1 MAKEIYIMSKTG
13 ILVPADCMSV
23 IIDGIKKPHEAVE
36 GGDDFVGAIYALYDQ
51 FRQDK
56 FDNEWQRLEENTKI
70 YNGDHW
76 STFGQDNPDNQF
88 LPRPSIP
95 TITSAIENL
104 KADYNDEFPEA
115 VIDEESVH
123 SERLAKVLT
132 TVVREELDICA
143 FEQAYGEKVH
153 DLLQDGWG
161 CWEVGYDPDMNMGMG
176 GSYIR
181 CVMNKNFMCDPHV
194 KDLQDG
200 RACFKIDVKPKYWFK
215 QHYPEQFAL
224 MSKDEDAKDT
234 NHENKT
240 DKTRPSNDRTFML
253 LECWVRLYNAD
264 KSRHEIHFVKVAGH
278 QLLENSADEYPD
290 GYYAHG
296 MYPFVVTA
304 LYPQRGT
311 ELGIGLVDMF
321 KDAQR
326 YSDKAM
332 QIILANLYRAA
343 KPRLL
348 LDKNYVDDPNDA
360 LDFTKEVIFMRG
372 NIGNAYAWQQPQPL
386 PNTAFTSIDFLTG
399 TIKNESGTND
409 QSRGQTGAGVTAAS
423 AITAL
428 QEMSTKRSRMGAQ
441 RLQHSFRRA
450 VVMLLDVLREKAIV
464 PRNIEITIDGKP
476 EAVAFDKRWFD
487 QQMQTTDGTTVVPFI
502 TVKSAR
508 QTRFNKMAHNEL
520 VLQMMQVTQG
530 QTDPVI
536 MLEAFESDDKE
547 AILDTIRKA
556 QRGGMLNLQKQNAE
570 LLESVKQLSEELSQY
585 KQAMASAE
593 SNMQQMAE
601 QQAQSAQQNLRAQQ
615 EAQAQGMQNLNL
627 QNM

>member
-76 STFGQDNPDNQF
+76 STFGHDNPDNQF

-264 KSRHEIHFVKVAGH
+264 KKRHEIHFVKVAGH
-278 QLLENSADEYPD
+278 QLLENSADAYPD

-296 MYPFVVTA
+296 VYPFVVTA

-386 PNTAFTSIDFLTG
+386 PNTAFTSVDFLTG

-450 VVMLLDVLREKAIV
+450 VVMLLDVLREKSIV

-476 EAVAFDKRWFD
+476 EAVAFDNKWFD
-487 QQMQTTDGTTVVPFI
+487 QQMQTSDGTTVVPFI